1 MSSGDPAHPEPL
13 GRAGLVRTLRQAF
26 AEGDIFLA
34 LHVPGARG
42 GQAPAFA
49 STRPGVLWH
58 QTPVAS
64 VLNSPQAGAAEDP
77 QPDAPDLYG
86 RSLPLQR
93 VGGSGPSAAD
103 ARFVRQLQTER
114 LVDHQGTAATAEAE
128 AEEMAFRVGPG
139 VVLHDASPGGD
150 ADAVLAGKVAVSTLQ
165 TWPQGHAFSLLD
177 AALVEALREADSSG
191 LPAWLSKN

>member
-1 MSSGDPAHPEPL
+1 M
-13 GRAGLVRTLRQAF
+13 RTLRQAF

-64 VLNSPQAGAAEDP
+64 VPKSPQAGAAEDP

-93 VGGSGPSAAD
+93 VGGPASGPSAAD

-114 LVDHQGTAATAEAE
+114 LVNQATACNHHATAEAE
-128 AEEMAFRVGPG
+128 AEEMSFRVGPG

-150 ADAVLAGKVAVSTLQ
+150 ADAVLAGKVAVSTLS

-177 AALVEALREADSSG
+177 AALVEALREADSG
-191 LPAWLSKN
+191 LPAWFSGPGSNN